1 MDSENSN
8 SSPQTERDR
17 INEQLDE
24 LRQNQQERKPQ
35 KKTRPH
41 WKRRLLGFLG
51 VISGLF
57 LLGTSCNKPTVTCYR
72 RAEDP
77 DEEETSVEENDDD
90 FDDDEYGKTLC
101 YIYIGDEPDA
111 KPEENLSIEENLPS
125 EEGVPKFELDSN
137 LYDPELEAEY
147 DKVLGIDNEPK
158 TQPAVSDSDAGLK
171 EVQQYYEKVKRES
184 FLNNV
189 DNAENNDQP
198 TE

>member
-1 MDSENSN
+1 MDTDNSN
-8 SSPQTERDR
+8 STPQTERDKL
-17 INEQLDE
+17 NEELDE
-24 LRQNQQERKPQ
+24 LRKKRQERNAKKKP
-35 KKTRPH
+35 RSR

-57 LLGTSCNKPTVTCYR
+57 LLGTSCSKPTVTCYR

-90 FDDDEYGKTLC
+90 FDDDEYGETLC

-111 KPEENLSIEENLPS
+111 NSK
-125 EEGVPKFELDSN
+125 VPKPNPDSN
-137 LYDPELEAEY
+137 LYDPELEAQY
-147 DKVLGIDNEPK
+147 DNLLGINNEPEP
-158 TQPAVSDSDAGLK
+158 QSAVSDSDAALE